1 MKNRQAKDTA
11 KLSDGLSGGLSGGP
25 VRDERVFEGFAVGA
39 GIALGIVYRHDSHA
53 ALQVRERPI
62 PAAKVRAEQHRVLEA
77 AADAA
82 GRIEALQARAKRMA
96 GAAGE
101 EVGFLLEAYQQMLN
115 GSRLVRGVQARIAA
129 ERINAEAAVMKEI
142 GLMAEAFAAM
152 DDQYLAAR
160 IADIR
165 EVGRRLVESLGKAV
179 VTGLDDLPLN
189 AVIVANELSP
199 ADTALLDPKK
209 VAGLTTI
216 LGGVE
221 SHTAIVARSLGL
233 PAVVAP
239 AELLEAAE
247 NGDEIIIDGSAG
259 RVIVNPS
266 AATLNKYM
274 KRRAAFLRSQQSL
287 KKLKAVRAITR
298 DGFHVHLHANME
310 LPNEIAGVL
319 ASGAEGIG
327 LFRSEFMFMNRPDL
341 PSEEEQFEELARVVK
356 KMNGRPVTVRTLD
369 VGADKLGEAVGLKPG
384 PNPALGL
391 RAIRFSLKRR
401 KLFMAQLSA
410 ILRASAF
417 GPVRILLPMVC
428 NVEEIRQ
435 VRRILSRV
443 VSTLKRK
450 GVKIADPLPPLGIM
464 IEIPGAAL
472 AADALAAESDFFA
485 IGTNDLT
492 QYTLAIDRSDEQVAY
507 LYNPL
512 HPAVLRLIQF
522 TAEAAAAAKIP
533 VSVCGEMAGDERMTP
548 VLLGFGITEL
558 SMNPAS
564 LPRVKKRILDLN
576 LSSISGDV
584 RRITAEPDPERLKA
598 FVDTLYHAR

>member
-1 MKNRQAKDTA
+1 MKNRQAKDEPGQSRGERA
-11 KLSDGLSGGLSGGP
+11 FDGI
-25 VRDERVFEGFAVGA
+25 AVGA
-39 GIALGIVYRHDSHA
+39 GIALGVVHRHSSRA
-53 ALQVRERPI
+53 MVQVRERRI
-62 PAAKVRAEQHRVLEA
+62 TQAKVRTEQHRVLEA
-77 AADAA
+77 AADAV
-82 GRIEALQARAKRMA
+82 GRIEVLQNRAKRMA

-101 EVGFLLEAYQQMLN
+101 EVGYLLEAYQQMLS
-115 GSRLVRGVQARIAA
+115 GSRLVRGVQKRIATD
-129 ERINAEAAVMKEI
+129 RINAEAAVMKEI
-142 GLMAEAFAAM
+142 GLMAEAFAAIE
-152 DDQYLAAR
+152 DQYLAAR
-160 IADIR
+160 MADIR
-165 EVGRRLVESLGKAV
+165 EVGRRLVESLGKAES
-179 VTGLDDLPLN
+179 TGLEDLPAN
-189 AVIVANELSP
+189 AVIVADELSP
-199 ADTALLDPKK
+199 ADTALLDPKR
-209 VAGLTTI
+209 VAGLATI

-239 AELLEAAE
+239 PELLNAVE
-247 NGDEIIIDGSAG
+247 NGDEIIIDGTAG
-259 RVIVNPS
+259 RVIVNPG
-266 AATLNKYM
+266 AASLAKYK

-287 KKLKAVRAITR
+287 KKLKTVPAVTR
-298 DGFHVHLHANME
+298 DGVRIHLHANME

-319 ASGAEGIG
+319 NAGAEGIG

-341 PSEEEQFEELARVVK
+341 PSEEEQFEELSRVVK

-369 VGADKLGEAVGLKPG
+369 VGADKLGEAVGLTPG

-401 KLFMAQLSA
+401 KLLLTQLSA

-428 NVEEIRQ
+428 MVEEIKQ
-435 VRRILSRV
+435 VRRALARV
-443 VSTLKRK
+443 IATLKRK
-450 GVKIADPLPPLGIM
+450 GVRISDPPPPLGIM

-485 IGTNDLT
+485 LGTNDLT

-522 TAEAAAAAKIP
+522 TAEAASAAGIP

-576 LSSISGDV
+576 LASISGQV
-584 RRITAEPDPERLKA
+584 RRMTAESDPQRLKA
-598 FVDTLYHAR
+598 FVDTLYHAS

>member
-1 MKNRQAKDTA
+1 MKNRQAQDRP
-11 KLSDGLSGGLSGGP
+11 GHGRG
-25 VRDERVFEGFAVGA
+25 ERVFEGIAVGA
-39 GIALGIVYRHDSHA
+39 GIALGTVHRHDSRA
-53 ALQVRERPI
+53 VIQVRERRI
-62 PAAKVRAEQHRVLEA
+62 PAAKVRTEQHRVLEA
-77 AADAA
+77 AAEAA
-82 GRIEALQARAKRMA
+82 GRIEALQGRARRMA

-101 EVGFLLEAYQQMLN
+101 EVGYLLEAYHQMLS
-115 GSRLVRGVQARIAA
+115 GSRLLRGVQKRIASD
-129 ERINAEAAVMKEI
+129 RINAEAAVMKEI

-179 VTGLDDLPLN
+179 VTGLDDLPAN
-189 AVIVANELSP
+189 AVIVADELSP
-199 ADTALLDPKK
+199 ADTAILDPKR
-209 VAGLTTI
+209 VAGIATI

-239 AELLEAAE
+239 QDLLGAVE
-247 NGDEIIIDGSAG
+247 NGDEIIVDGTAG
-259 RVIVNPS
+259 RVIVNPG
-266 AATLNKYM
+266 AASLAKYR

-287 KKLKAVRAITR
+287 RKLKTVAAVTR
-298 DGFHVHLHANME
+298 DGFRVHLHANIE
-310 LPNEIAGVL
+310 LPNEVAGVL
-319 ASGAEGIG
+319 QAGAEGIG
-327 LFRSEFMFMNRPDL
+327 LFRSEFMFMNRQGL
-341 PSEEEQFEELARVVK
+341 PTEEEQFEELARVVK
-356 KMNGRPVTVRTLD
+356 RMNGRPVTVRTLD

-391 RAIRFSLKRR
+391 RAIRFALSRR
-401 KLFMAQLSA
+401 KLLLTQLSA

-428 NVEEIRQ
+428 TVDEIKQ
-435 VRRILSRV
+435 VRRAMNRV
-443 VSTLKRK
+443 IATLRRK
-450 GVKIADPLPPLGIM
+450 GVKISDPPPPLGIM

-485 IGTNDLT
+485 LGTNDLT
-492 QYTLAIDRSDEQVAY
+492 QYTLAIDRTDEQVAY

-522 TAEAAAAAKIP
+522 TAEAASAARIP

-548 VLLGFGITEL
+548 LLLGFGITEL

-576 LSSISGDV
+576 LASISGRV
-584 RRITAEPDPERLKA
+584 RRITAESDPQRLRA
-598 FVDTLYHAR
+598 VVDTLVHPG

>member
-1 MKNRQAKDTA
+1 MKNKQTKDSPGHGRGERA
-11 KLSDGLSGGLSGGP
+11 FDGL
-25 VRDERVFEGFAVGA
+25 AVGS
-39 GIALGIVYRHDSHA
+39 GIAIGTAHRHDSRA
-53 ALQVRERPI
+53 VVQIRERRI
-62 PAAKVRAEQHRVLEA
+62 TAAKIRTEQHRVLEA
-77 AADAA
+77 AADAS
-82 GRIEALQARAKRMA
+82 GRIEALQGRAKRMA

-101 EVGFLLEAYQQMLN
+101 EVGYLLEAYQQMLS
-115 GSRLVRGVQARIAA
+115 GSRLVRGVQKRIATD
-129 ERINAEAAVMKEI
+129 RVNAEAAVMKEI

-165 EVGRRLVESLGKAV
+165 EVGHRLVESLGKAV
-179 VTGLDDLPLN
+179 SSGLEDLPAN
-189 AVIVANELSP
+189 AVIVADELSP
-199 ADTALLDPKK
+199 ADTALLDPKR
-209 VAGLTTI
+209 VAALVTI

-239 AELLEAAE
+239 PELLSAVD
-247 NGDEIIIDGSAG
+247 NGDEIIIDGTDG
-259 RVIVNPS
+259 KVIVNPS
-266 AATLNKYM
+266 AASLSKYR

-287 KKLKAVRAITR
+287 KKLKTVRAVTQ
-298 DGFHVHLHANME
+298 DGFRVHLHANIE
-310 LPNEIAGVL
+310 LPNEVGGVL
-319 ASGAEGIG
+319 AAGAEGIG
-327 LFRSEFMFMNRPDL
+327 LFRSEFMFMNRDDL
-341 PSEEEQFEELARVVK
+341 PTEEEQFEELSRVVK
-356 KMNGRPVTVRTLD
+356 RMNGRPVTVRTLD

-391 RAIRFSLKRR
+391 RAIRFSLARR
-401 KLFMAQLSA
+401 KLLLTQLSA

-428 NVEEIRQ
+428 MVDEIRQ
-435 VRRILSRV
+435 VRRAMARV
-443 VSTLKRK
+443 IAALKRK
-450 GVKIADPLPPLGIM
+450 GVKIAEPPPPLGIM

-485 IGTNDLT
+485 LGTNDLT
-492 QYTLAIDRSDEQVAY
+492 QYTLAIDRTDEQVAY

-522 TAEAAAAAKIP
+522 TAEAASAARIP

-548 VLLGFGITEL
+548 ILLGFGITEL

-564 LPRVKKRILDLN
+564 LPRVKKRILELN
-576 LSSISGDV
+576 LAAISGKV
-584 RRITAEPDPERLKA
+584 RQMTAEPDPQRLKDL
-598 FVDTLYHAR
+598 VDTLFHAR

>member
-1 MKNRQAKDTA
+1 MKSRPAKD
-11 KLSDGLSGGLSGGP
+11 GSGQGRG
-25 VRDERVFEGFAVGA
+25 ERAFEGVAVGA
-39 GIALGIVYRHDSHA
+39 GIALGVVHRHSSRA
-53 ALQVRERPI
+53 VVQVRERRI
-62 PAAKVRAEQHRVLEA
+62 TAAKVRTEQHRVLEA

-82 GRIEALQARAKRMA
+82 GRIEALQSRAKRMA

-101 EVGFLLEAYQQMLN
+101 EVGYLLEAYQQMLS
-115 GSRLVRGVQARIAA
+115 GSRLVRGVQKRIATD
-129 ERINAEAAVMKEI
+129 RINAEAAVMKEI

-152 DDQYLAAR
+152 EDQYLAAR
-160 IADIR
+160 MADIR

-179 VTGLDDLPLN
+179 STGLEDLPAN
-189 AVIVANELSP
+189 AVIVADELSP
-199 ADTALLDPKK
+199 ADTALLDPKR
-209 VAGLTTI
+209 VAGLATI

-239 AELLEAAE
+239 PELLNAVE
-247 NGDEIIIDGSAG
+247 NGDEIIIDGTVG
-259 RVIVNPS
+259 RVIVNPG
-266 AATLNKYM
+266 AASLAKYK

-287 KKLKAVRAITR
+287 KKLKTVPAVTR
-298 DGFHVHLHANME
+298 DGFRIHLHANME

-319 ASGAEGIG
+319 DAGAEGIG

-369 VGADKLGEAVGLKPG
+369 VGADKLGEAVDLSPG

-401 KLFMAQLSA
+401 KLLLTQLSA

-428 NVEEIRQ
+428 MVEEIKQ
-435 VRRILSRV
+435 VRRALTRV
-443 VSTLKRK
+443 IATLKRK
-450 GVKIADPLPPLGIM
+450 GVRIADPPPPLGIM

-485 IGTNDLT
+485 LGTNDLT

-522 TAEAAAAAKIP
+522 TAEAASAARIP

-548 VLLGFGITEL
+548 ILLGFGITEL
-558 SMNPAS
+558 SMNPAG

-576 LSSISGDV
+576 LASISGRV
-584 RRITAEPDPERLKA
+584 RKMTAESDPERLKA
-598 FVDTLYHAR
+598 FVDTLYHAS